1 MFSVVMVGG
10 RVLLNTLRPH
20 ETVPTAE
27 CQSAT
32 PETPD
37 LSEPLLEYPTP
48 KLILVFMDFFVFFKA
63 LTCNMN

>member
-10 RVLLNTLRPH
+10 RVLLNTLHPH
-20 ETVPTAE
+20 KTVPTDE

-37 LSEPLLEYPTP
+37 LSEHLLEYPPP
-48 KLILVFMDFFVFFKA
+48 KLILVFMEFLFFLK
-63 LTCNMN
+63 L